1 MAQECKRKI
10 GRSCTLKEK
19 AQFGFLFLFF
29 STLDHFFSH
38 LKKEM
43 QCYEGTAAN
52 RRRSGSD
59 GHRFITRMQKVL
71 FKAESTLLLVIWVH
85 NINSSVR
92 CIG

>member
-19 AQFGFLFLFF
+19 AQFGFLFF
-29 STLDHFFSH
+29 STLDHFFYH
-38 LKKEM
+38 LKKEI
-43 QCYEGTAAN
+43 QCVEGAAAN
-52 RRRSGSD
+52 RRKSGSD
-59 GHRFITRMQKVL
+59 GHRFITWMQKVL
-71 FKAESTLLLVIWVH
+71 FKAKSTLLLVIWVH